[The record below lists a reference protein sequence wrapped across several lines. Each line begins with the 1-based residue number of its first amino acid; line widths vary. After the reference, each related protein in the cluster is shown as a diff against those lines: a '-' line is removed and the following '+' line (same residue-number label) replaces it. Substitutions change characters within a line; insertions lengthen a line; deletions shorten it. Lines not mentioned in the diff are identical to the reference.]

1 MPRRFASAGPVLLL
15 LLLGAALVFLAVLQY
30 RWIGEVSAG
39 EEQRAHA
46 RLDLSSRQFAQEVE
60 RHFGRIVNTFQ
71 GMQDEDQLPQRMT
84 EWTAGAQEPALIRA
98 LYVLDGAKMQ
108 RFDAA
113 TETLVAAEWPP
124 ELLPVRQRLELPL
137 RQRMPLFDEV
147 PAIVLPLMRRPP
159 APAGPPPAPPPPRR
173 EDDPRFGDPGPP
185 GGQRDGPP
193 FGERPDRAP
202 FGQRNDGPPFGQR
215 SEGAQLAQRPDGP
228 PQQRPRRPATLIAV
242 IDREVLANVLMANL
256 ARHFFAADDQ
266 LVIVDA
272 AGATIWRS
280 SPRWDGSR
288 PDVETPLLNIGPR
301 PPSGDGSRWQI
312 RARHGGVLAASIESA
327 RRRNLAVSFAVLLVL
342 AITTVLLAM
351 LLRRAEAL
359 RRRQMEFVAGIT
371 HELNT
376 PLAALTSA
384 GQNLADGIIATPEQ
398 VARYGSMIV
407 KESRRL
413 TNMVAQVLD
422 FAGLASNRAPRVL
435 EPVAVPEL
443 IEEACR
449 FVDGVQLDVDVAADL
464 PPIAGD
470 ADALARA
477 VQNLVANA
485 VKYGD
490 GKWVGIRAVAEKH
503 GVAIGV
509 DDRGKGI
516 DPRELPHLF
525 EPFFRGAATADR
537 VRGSGLGLTL
547 VRQIAVNH
555 GGRVT
560 VERRRGG
567 GSSFT
572 IHLPVADA

>member
-1 MPRRFASAGPVLLL
+1 MPRRFTSAGLALLL

-30 RWIGEVSAG
+30 RWIGEVSAAG
-39 EEQRAHA
+39 EQRSRAG
-46 RLDLSSRQFAQEVE
+46 LDLAARQFADEVE

-71 GMQDEDQLPQRMT
+71 GMQDEDQLPQRVA
-84 EWTAGAQEPALIRA
+84 EWTSGAPEPALIRA
-98 LYVLDGAKMQ
+98 IYLADGATLQ
-108 RFDAA
+108 RFDAGMQS
-113 TETLVAAEWPP
+113 LVPAEWPA
-124 ELLPVRQRLELPL
+124 ELLPLRNRIVLPL
-137 RQRMPLFDEV
+137 RRHPPLFDEI
-147 PAIVLPLMRRPP
+147 PAIVLPVMRRPP
-159 APAGPPPAPPPPRR
+159 LAGRPPAPPPPRP
-173 EDDPRFGDPGPP
+173 EDDFGNPGSGFGNP
-185 GGQRDGPP
+185 GDV
-193 FGERPDRAP
+193 FGS
-202 FGQRNDGPPFGQR
+202 GG
-215 SEGAQLAQRPDGP
+215 GP
-228 PQQRPRRPATLIAV
+228 PQQREDGPPPERQDSPPPLRPRRPAAFIAV
-242 IDREVLANVLMANL
+242 IDRQVLTNVLMASL
-256 ARHFFAADDQ
+256 AKRFFAADDQ
-266 LVIVDA
+266 VVIVDG
-272 AGATIWRS
+272 AGTTIWRS
-280 SPRWDGSR
+280 TPRWDGTR
-288 PDVETPLLNIGPR
+288 ADVEAPLLNIGPR
-301 PPSGDGSRWQI
+301 APSGDGSRWHI
-312 RARHGGVLAASIESA
+312 RARRGGVLAASIESA

-342 AITTVLLAM
+342 TITTVLLTM

-422 FAGLASNRAPRVL
+422 FAGLVSARAPRAL
-435 EPVAVPEL
+435 ELVAIPDL

-464 PPIAGD
+464 PPIAADG
-470 ADALARA
+470 DALARA

-490 GKWVGIRAVAEKH
+490 GKWVGIRAAAEKQ
-503 GVAIGV
+503 GVAISV

-516 DPRELPHLF
+516 DPRDLPHLF

-572 IHLPVADA
+572 IHLPVANA